1 MRRVICAG
9 LGICTA
15 ALVIGFL
22 APPSASAQQSLNLY
36 IGGATA
42 PSEDSRGVND
52 VLRNDLNFLAF
63 NLSDFNTVTF
73 GGEYLVGLGNYL
85 DAGLGLGFAHSS
97 VPSVYRSQI
106 NSDGS
111 EIEQTLKLRVIPFT
125 ATIRFLPLG
134 HHSSVEP
141 YIGAGVGVLNWRYT
155 ESGEWVDPTD
165 NSIFRQTF
173 EGSGSEVGP
182 LILGGIRVPLDKVAL
197 GFELRHQSAEGK
209 LPTDQGFATSTPNAV
224 PTIDLGGF
232 SYLFSVNFR
241 F

>member
-1 MRRVICAG
+1 MFNG
-9 LGICTA
+9 ST
-15 ALVIGFL
+15 
-22 APPSASAQQSLNLY
+22 
-36 IGGATA
+36 TA
-42 PSEDSRGVND
+42 P
-52 VLRNDLNFLAF
+52 LAF
-63 NLSDFNTVTF
+63 NATAAGVQSALNALPTIGGVGGSAAVIQAANVYTVTF

-155 ESGEWVDPTD
+155 ESGEWVDPSD
-165 NSIFRQTF
+165 DSIFRQTY